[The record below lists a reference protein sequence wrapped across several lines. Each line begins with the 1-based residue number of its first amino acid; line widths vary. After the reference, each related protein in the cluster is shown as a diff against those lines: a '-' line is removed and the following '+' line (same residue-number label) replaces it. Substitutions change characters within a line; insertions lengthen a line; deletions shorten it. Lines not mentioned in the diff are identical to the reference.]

1 MLSLPW
7 LNSNL
12 FARFTI
18 TGSIPIEQEN
28 NQEKDKV
35 VLLSLLFFAQL
46 RQHGKIFQRRRVL
59 GGLLAAGDVAEES
72 AHDLAGARF
81 GQAVGKANVV
91 GPGQSA
97 DLANHVFL
105 QLAFQVFGR
114 RNAATQ
120 GDEADQSF
128 TLELIWSADNR
139 CLRDFFVMDEGAL

>member
-18 TGSIPIEQEN
+18 TGGIPIEQEN

-35 VLLSLLFFAQL
+35 VLLSLLFLPQL

-72 AHDLAGARF
+72 AHDLAGARL
-81 GQAVGKANVV
+81 GKAVGEADVV

-97 DLANHVFL
+97 DLANHVFF
-105 QLAFQVFGR
+105 QLAFQVFRGR
-114 RNAATQ
+114 NTPPQRH
-120 GDEADQSF
+120 EANQSF
-128 TLELIWSADNR
+128 SL
-139 CLRDFFVMDEGAL
+139 